1 MELRDKRKL
10 IERLI
15 LDHFDEY
22 YLKVQF
28 RLQGITYYI
37 KVWKIND
44 LKAT

>member
-10 IERLI
+10 VERLI

-28 RLQGITYYI
+28 RLQGITYI